1 MLAMVNNQAMLK
13 LLHRHLAILARLSKQ
28 MKSNQVHLGVKI
40 STSVR
45 SEAVEVPIT
54 RLLPMTT
61 SIKLIRRLK
70 TRQKLQPLNHQMITR
85 PSNLT
90 LLKSNHQLSS
100 LKTLTISCTR
110 TTLLMVVKSLE
121 DHPVDQ
127 TPKTP
132 CSTFT
137 MTGMIVVMMTC
148 LVNVQVAQKLV
159 KCGKMFQET
168 EWMKKI
174 DVSSK
179 SCQRVSQQEKRM
191 KMILTVASLW
201 KGMN

>member
-1 MLAMVNNQAMLK
+1 MITKKRNQNKRRTHRMLAMVNNQAMLK
-13 LLHRHLAILARLSKQ
+13 LLHRHRAILARLSKQ

-110 TTLLMVVKSLE
+110 TTLLMVAKS
-121 DHPVDQ
+121 
-127 TPKTP
+127 
-132 CSTFT
+132 
-137 MTGMIVVMMTC
+137 
-148 LVNVQVAQKLV
+148 
-159 KCGKMFQET
+159 
-168 EWMKKI
+168 
-174 DVSSK
+174 
-179 SCQRVSQQEKRM
+179 
-191 KMILTVASLW
+191 
-201 KGMN
+201 